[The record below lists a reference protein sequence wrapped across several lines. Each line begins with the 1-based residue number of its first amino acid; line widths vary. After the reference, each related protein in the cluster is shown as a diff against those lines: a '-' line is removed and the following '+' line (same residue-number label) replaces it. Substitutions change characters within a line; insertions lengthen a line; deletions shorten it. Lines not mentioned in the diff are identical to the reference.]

1 MIPFV
6 AWVGPGLLLASL
18 VAAVA
23 GVPVLPVV
31 VSALWLW
38 TGQPRTPALG
48 VSLLAGSVA
57 VEWALIRWTRGQ
69 PAFHPLRRL
78 GTEVA
83 ALVAL
88 GITLGP
94 WPGAALFAGALG
106 ADTIARLPQAL
117 RGLGQVVLVRAVRV
131 GLGILIWYGVG
142 R

>member
-1 MIPFV
+1 VIPFL
-6 AWVGPGLLLASL
+6 AWVGPGLLVASL
-18 VAAVA
+18 VA

-31 VSALWLW
+31 VATLWLL
-38 TGQPRTPALG
+38 TGHPWPPALG
-48 VSLLAGSVA
+48 LSLLAGSVA
-57 VEWALIRWTRGQ
+57 VEWALIRWRRGQ
-69 PAFHPLRRL
+69 RAFYPLRRL

-117 RGLGQVVLVRAVRV
+117 RGLRQVALVRAVRV